1 MIWIISILTASTL
14 SCVTWIFKITSL
26 MLKKIAI
33 FGSDNGRTT
42 SECLNNI
49 MSVLKPHKIDILLHE
64 NLTKAIDYGTYGIFK
79 NIYSENIK
87 PDLVLSVGG
96 DGTFLE
102 TVLQVRDSGIP
113 IAGVN
118 AGRMGFLANIHDD
131 IDGSL
136 EKIVRR
142 EYSLIDRHLI
152 ELAEPFGVMGSSNVA
167 LNDITIQ
174 KADLNMIRVKVYV
187 DDLYLNTYWSDGLI
201 ISTATGSTAY
211 NMSTGGPILS
221 PADKSIIIS
230 PLSPHTLS
238 VRPIVLPGTSC
249 LRMEVEG
256 RSPEYLVTC
265 DFRSVRMP
273 FFRELVIRQTGYS
286 IKTINVEGQDFFS
299 TLRNK
304 LMWGA
309 DRRT

>member
-1 MIWIISILTASTL
+1 
-14 SCVTWIFKITSL
+14 
-26 MLKKIAI
+26 MLKRIAI
-33 FGSDNGRTT
+33 FGSDNGRSTT
-42 SECLNNI
+42 NCLNDLF
-49 MSVLKPHKIDILLHE
+49 SVLESHKLEILVHE
-64 NLTKAIDYGTYGIFK
+64 NLVKNLNINKYKGFRNLYAEGIR
-79 NIYSENIK
+79 

-102 TVLQVRDSGIP
+102 SVLQVRDSGVP

-131 IDGSL
+131 IEGSL
-136 EKIVRR
+136 EKIIKR
-142 EYSLIDRHLI
+142 EYTIINRHLI
-152 ELAEPFGVMGSSNVA
+152 ELVKPFGAMGRSNVA

-174 KADLNMIRVKVYV
+174 KADLNMVMVKVFV

-221 PADKSIIIS
+221 PADDSIIIS

-238 VRPIVLPGTSC
+238 VRPIVLPGSSR
-249 LRMEVEG
+249 LRLEVEG
-256 RSPEYLVTC
+256 RSPEFLVTC

-273 FFRELVIRQTGYS
+273 FFRQLEISQTPYT
-286 IKTINVEGQDFFS
+286 IKTINVKDQDFFS

-309 DRRT
+309 DTRN

>member
-1 MIWIISILTASTL
+1 
-14 SCVTWIFKITSL
+14 
-26 MLKKIAI
+26 MLNKIAI
-33 FGSDNGRTT
+33 FGSDNGKTT
-42 SECLNNI
+42 AACIEDIL
-49 MSVLKPHKIDILLHE
+49 SVLDGHDIDIILHE
-64 NLTKAIDYGTYGIFK
+64 NLSKTVGDNSLSTFRNLY
-79 NIYSENIK
+79 NENIR

-102 TVLQVRDSGIP
+102 SVLQVRDSGIP

-131 IDGSL
+131 IAGSL
-136 EKIVRR
+136 EKIISS
-142 EYSLIDRHLI
+142 EYTLINRYLI
-152 ELAEPFGVMGSSNVA
+152 ELVEPFGAMGTSNVA
-167 LNDITIQ
+167 LNDITVQ
-174 KADLNMIRVKVYV
+174 KADLNMIMVKVYV
-187 DDLYLNTYWSDGLI
+187 DDLYLNTYWADGLI

-221 PADKSIIIS
+221 PSDESIIIS

-238 VRPIVLPGTSC
+238 VRPIVLPGYSR
-249 LRMEVEG
+249 LRLVVEG

-265 DFRSVRMP
+265 DFRSVRLP
-273 FFRELVIRQTGYS
+273 FFRELIITRAGYT

-309 DRRT
+309 DHRN